1 MSSTLNPLPSSW
13 GHAAPIL
20 VQKALSPSPVMTK
33 ASWVGLLALGL
44 VGHCILPLD
53 VVAAGGA
60 IQTEDENVSCAGRY
74 RQAVDRKFAHG
85 CGLANGVKFDF
96 AA

>member
-1 MSSTLNPLPSSW
+1 
-13 GHAAPIL
+13 
-20 VQKALSPSPVMTK
+20 
-33 ASWVGLLALGL
+33 
-44 VGHCILPLD
+44 LD